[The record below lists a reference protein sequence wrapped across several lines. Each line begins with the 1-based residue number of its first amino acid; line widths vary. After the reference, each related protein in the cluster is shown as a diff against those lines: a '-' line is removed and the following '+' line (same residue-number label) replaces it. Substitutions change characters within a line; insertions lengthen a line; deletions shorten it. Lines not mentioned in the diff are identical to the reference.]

1 MNALT
6 VTLNETCDGKGWY
19 TSTKELQLTSFEFC
33 MACRNFQ
40 TLHLKVDSQ
49 IPRRL
54 LAAADAPPPH
64 PKRLG
69 STRVPRLRARRVT
82 WNMRTAAEWRN
93 PIFAM
98 MGVECLLLG
107 DAFEGSLEAVVWPPR
122 LKTME
127 FAKRSRFD
135 QPVDLVEW
143 PASLQR
149 LGFNQPIDRVEF
161 LASLRQLVFYG
172 SSTFNQPIAGVNLPT
187 SLLELDLGVQFNQPI
202 EDIVWPPSLRKLKLG
217 YEFEL
222 LIQRVVFQS

>member
-1 MNALT
+1 
-6 VTLNETCDGKGWY
+6 
-19 TSTKELQLTSFEFC
+19 
-33 MACRNFQ
+33 MACRNYQ

-82 WNMRTAAEWRN
+82 WNLQTAAEWRN

-98 MGVECLLLG
+98 MGVECLFLG
-107 DAFEGSLEAVVWPPR
+107 DAFEGSLEAVAWPPR
-122 LKTME
+122 LKTLE

-149 LGFNQPIDRVEF
+149 LGFGNNFDQTPIERAKF
-161 LASLRQLVFYG
+161 PASLQELTFG
-172 SSTFNQPIAGVNLPT
+172 HNFNQPIEGTVWPD
-187 SLLELDLGVQFNQPI
+187 SLQRLLDLGVQFSQPI

-222 LIQRVVFQS
+222 PIQRVVFQS